1 MNWQNRVNDQKSSH
15 VMIVKRYPNRKLYD
29 TEARH
34 YIALEDIV
42 NSLQEGKEVRV
53 VDYATGE
60 DLTAQVL
67 SQAIAGREKKQS
79 GFIPR
84 PVLAGLIQAGGTTL
98 EVMRRAMLLPLD
110 LFRHVDE
117 EIQRRIEILI
127 QQGVLT
133 EAEGMQW
140 VEKLLSVSPRKLTDT
155 LFEQEIGRI
164 VAEQG
169 VPTRDEF
176 QHLVEQVDEIAH
188 KLDSLP

>member
-1 MNWQNRVNDQKSSH
+1 
-15 VMIVKRYPNRKLYD
+15 
-29 TEARH
+29 
-34 YIALEDIV
+34 
-42 NSLQEGKEVRV
+42 
-53 VDYATGE
+53 
-60 DLTAQVL
+60 VL

-110 LFRHVDE
+110 LFRHMDE

-140 VEKLLSVSPRKLTDT
+140 LEKLLSVSPRKLTDT
-155 LFEQEIGRI
+155 ILEQEVGRI

-188 KLDSLP
+188 KLDRLP